1 MAKKQGMGR
10 ETKERYPFAIGE
22 RGRVREKPRKGRG
35 ATSLKRLSPRTRTQ
49 TARDP
54 GTGLTEGLGKPCLRV
69 SAVPL
74 HILISTGWEVQVPAV
89 FTPRCR
95 EPGQTGLQR
104 LQTNQITE
112 ERENIHFHSP
122 PGTAII
128 PLERPE
134 NLDLSTEQFSL

>member
-1 MAKKQGMGR
+1 MARKQGMGR
-10 ETKERYPFAIGE
+10 ETKGKYAFAIGG
-22 RGRVREKPRKGRG
+22 RGRVREKPLKGRG
-35 ATSLKRLSPRTRTQ
+35 ATSLERLSPRSRTQ

-54 GTGLTEGLGKPCLRV
+54 GTGLTEGLGKPSLSV
-69 SAVPL
+69 SAMPF
-74 HILISTGWEVQVPAV
+74 HIWISTGWEVQVPAL
-89 FTPRCR
+89 FAPHCR

-104 LQTNQITE
+104 LQTDQITE